1 MQIIDVIQGSP
12 EWQLARIGK
21 ITASRFSDVLAKG
34 QGKTR
39 LSYMKQLRAEILTG
53 IPSDSY
59 SNSYM
64 EWGIANEAAARQE
77 YANESGNEIVQV
89 GFVVLNEWVGG
100 SPDGL
105 VGDDG
110 AIEIKCPKSE
120 THLDY
125 IEANEIPTGYYAQ
138 IQGVLWI
145 TGREWCDFVS
155 YDPRVKCAP
164 YFCKRSERDE
174 TYIKALEFAVKKFI
188 KELQELI
195 QIIKKEF

>member
-1 MQIIDVIQGSP
+1 MEIVDCIQGSE
-12 EWQLARIGK
+12 EWFLARVGK
-21 ITASRFSDVLAKG
+21 VTASRFSDVLAKG

-39 LSYMKQLRAEILTG
+39 LSYMKRLRAEVLTG
-53 IPSDSY
+53 LPADTY

-64 EWGIANEAAARQE
+64 EWGKENEAAARQE

-125 IEANEIPTGYYAQ
+125 IEANEILTGYYAQ

-164 YFCKRSERDE
+164 YFCKRSIRDDL
-174 TYIKALEFAVKKFI
+174 YIKALEFAVKKFI
-188 KELQELI
+188 KELKELI